1 MNATYG
7 VNLNGGGISIGSGSQ
22 VITADTNNPFEVTI
36 PKAIAG
42 TLSTRTDADTGIVTV
57 ASGHGITGSD
67 TVDIY
72 NSTGQLLRKDMD
84 VTATD
89 ATTISIN
96 AGTGTD
102 LPSATTALKVAKQKT
117 IAPVFFDASGILMF
131 GIELKVPG
139 ATSQGRA
146 NFLDSGPTTVG
157 DKTLTANSGLISHVA
172 AGDTNPLTGDAV
184 SIICSNGSSDLDGTL
199 AIISMEDRTP

>member
-1 MNATYG
+1 MNATYS
-7 VNLNGGGISIGSGSQ
+7 VILNSGLSIGSGSQ
-22 VITADTNNPFEVTI
+22 VVSADTNNPFEVVI

-42 TLSTRTDADTGIVTV
+42 ALSTRTDADTGIVTV
-57 ASGHGITGSD
+57 ASGHGITDAD

-72 NSTGQLLRKDMD
+72 DATGQLLRKDMD

-102 LPSATTALKVAKQKT
+102 LPVATTALKVAKQKT
-117 IAPVFFDASGILMF
+117 IAPVFFDTSGIQLF

-172 AGDTNPLTGDAV
+172 AGADNPLTGDAV